1 MADTKLLFLVQRPPY
16 KSENP
21 RLAIT
26 HAISY
31 QTVDLF
37 LEEGETVTPVL
48 AFVGDGVLNCLK
60 DQKSIQT
67 YDTTSTETH
76 VKNSLLLDIKVIVCK
91 EDLERLGISHDRL
104 ADAAD
109 MGAES
114 SINVAPFVEIM
125 KEMETSKHLLCF

>member
-16 KSENP
+16 KSENLK
-21 RLAIT
+21 LAVT
-26 HAISY
+26 HAIAY

-37 LEEGETVTPVL
+37 LDEGETVTPVL

-60 DQKSIQT
+60 DQKSIQA
-67 YDTTSTETH
+67 YGITSTETH

-91 EDLERLGISHDRL
+91 EDIERLGISHDRL

-114 SINVAPFVEIM
+114 SINVVPFVEIM
-125 KEMETSKHLLCF
+125 KEMETSKHLLYF